1 MGAGREEEP
10 HTEQE
15 GSGAEGGG
23 RRVLAGTPCGQVAR
37 RGRGGRLQSFGGTSP
52 TFGLRGPASGLLPS
66 SPIPKPPDLGSSSRA
81 EVGLW
86 RESSSYLLG
95 SQEKAG
101 GPMPGWLGKHTP

>member
-1 MGAGREEEP
+1 M
-10 HTEQE
+10 
-15 GSGAEGGG
+15 
-23 RRVLAGTPCGQVAR
+23 LAGTPCGQVAR